1 MHSTAQGGST
11 AGRVYLREH
20 RCLVSLRP
28 AVSTAT
34 LLGSP
39 KLSAFAACG
48 PLGEEGFDQDE
59 QPAPDT
65 TTWPPPAYCGK
76 KPWPNSSSCLGPG
89 RYQNGWLLPP
99 WGKTARSVYEQ
110 QPWKQATHGRGAHRA
125 GEGAPHTTAG
135 QSPPAAI
142 NRRPLPHGPR
152 GSAPPCEAPPLPAPP
167 VAGRGGGGAVPSLR
181 LTQRA
186 GGGAEVRRRRRR
198 KWLCVWGQD
207 GECGLVVGLGRGA
220 GRAGP
225 GWAGARSPVC
235 PALPFSLPRPLGSPG
250 VAAVG
255 RGALGSVL
263 SHGGRAQLWRAL
275 VLAAGEGP
283 HRGRGV
289 RRPSPSPPLRGP
301 VAVRHPH
308 GSSGPGGCLGAG
320 GDGAGRPSG
329 PVMPVEGSLRW
340 VAVVWPPKT
349 GRALA

>member
-142 NRRPLPHGPR
+142 NRRPLPDGPR

-225 GWAGARSPVC
+225 GRSAFACLPRSPL
-235 PALPFSLPRPLGSPG
+235 LPP
-250 VAAVG
+250 AAVG
-255 RGALGSVL
+255 VPGGGGRWARGA
-263 SHGGRAQLWRAL
+263 
-275 VLAAGEGP
+275 
-283 HRGRGV
+283 GV
-289 RRPSPSPPLRGP
+289 RAESW
-301 VAVRHPH
+301 
-308 GSSGPGGCLGAG
+308 GSGAAMAGAGAG
-320 GDGAGRPSG
+320 GWGGPSPGERRPASVPFPSPARAGR
-329 PVMPVEGSLRW
+329 R
-340 VAVVWPPKT
+340 
-349 GRALA
+349 